1 MRILEYAGFDAER
14 VHVRY
19 QKVVAAFAHAD
30 FAALDIKKLR
40 GRTSNQGDVQRFGPL
55 YRAKLGYADRLLFTY
70 VCYQNELCVLM
81 LEVLLGHD
89 YASSRFLRGA
99 LVDEQH
105 ISAPPNTQNSALE
118 LTTGRIAELR
128 YLHPERAKI
137 FWLDRPL
144 SLDDSQFE
152 IFNSPAPLI
161 LVGSAGSGKTALILE
176 KLKTL
181 PGDVLYVTLSAFLA
195 SSAREKYLSTEPAA
209 EQNAEFLSYREFLE
223 TLKVL
228 DGLEASW
235 PQFRSW
241 FARVQVHK
249 LFDAHQLYEEFRGV
263 LCAQP
268 GVVMARADYLA
279 LGIKQS
285 IYGADLRPQVF
296 DFFEK
301 YLAFLQA
308 ERCYELSLAAHERS
322 ALATARYDFVVV
334 DEVQDLTAAQLSVIL
349 KTLKHP
355 GAFILS
361 GDSNQIV
368 HPNFFSWSQVK
379 TLFWRDPELAQ
390 RQQLRI
396 LRTNFR
402 NANATTEL
410 ANRILKVKHAR
421 FGSIDRESNY
431 LVQPGS
437 ASEGSVALLASDA
450 KTLREMNDNTRQSTR
465 FAVLVLRDEDKPAAR
480 AQFATPLLF
489 SVHEAKGLEY
499 EHIVLF
505 RFVSDQRAVFADIAQ
520 GVDASALAQGDLRYA
535 RAKDKDDKSLEVYK
549 FFVNALYVA
558 VTRALK
564 NVYLIESDTQ
574 HPLLAL
580 LGLEL
585 SVGLTLG
592 KQQSSLEDW
601 QREAHRLTQQGK
613 HEQAEA
619 IHRDVLK
626 TKKVPWPVQ
635 DEKAFRE
642 LLIKVFRERAPGQKA
657 KQQLLEYAAFQ
668 HQPVLVAA
676 MVQHERFG
684 SMAEM
689 HACTRTLWQRA
700 LAPYTQRQH
709 KDVLFECNEYGVDHR
724 NRMNLTPLMLAALA
738 GNIPLLKNLTALGAD
753 LNACDQYGRTAL
765 HLALLH
771 AMRTPEY
778 AERSLFEV
786 VLIVAPSF
794 LDVQTEARLR
804 RISPRQSEYFLL
816 QVMIAL
822 THDLHVQLSPKAQ
835 LGFDTAA
842 IFTVWNALPQSLIPA
857 YQRKRSYLS
866 TVLARNEVGSSYA
879 SNRALF
885 VRVKL
890 GVYDFNPQLQLRYE
904 PQLPWQPLLQML
916 NLPLLMESCNSWGAI
931 VRIAANAGITLAD
944 APIFA
949 ERIVAERK
957 AQLVQKAQVE
967 QARQTRAQLA
977 QAEFANAERARESA
991 GRRSNKQAQ
1000 AATRARQQAEMARD
1014 AFLREQREKA
1024 TVRVKKN
1031 SAPTR
1036 QGELF

>member
-1 MRILEYAGFDAER
+1 MRILEYAGFDTER
-14 VHVRY
+14 VRAPY
-19 QKVVAAFAHAD
+19 QKVVEAFAKSD
-30 FAALDIKKLR
+30 FALLDLKKLH
-40 GRTSNQGDVQRFGPL
+40 GRSLNQGDVQRFGPL

-70 VCYQNELCVLM
+70 VRHQNELCVLM

-89 YASSRFLRGA
+89 YAKSRFLRGA

-105 ISAPPNTQNSALE
+105 IVAPANVQSHAPE
-118 LTTGRIAELR
+118 LSNERIAELR

-152 IFNSPAPLI
+152 VFNSPTPMI

-181 PGDVLYVTLSAFLA
+181 PGDVLYVTHSAFLT
-195 SSAREKYLSTEPAA
+195 SSAREKYIATEPLI

-228 DGLEASW
+228 DGLEADW
-235 PQFRSW
+235 PHFRSW
-241 FARVQVHK
+241 FARVQAHK
-249 LFDAHQLYEEFRGV
+249 QLDAHQLYEEFRGV

-268 GVVMARADYLA
+268 GAVLARADYLA

-285 IYGADLRPQVF
+285 IYSADLRPSVF
-296 DFFEK
+296 DLFEK
-301 YLAFLQA
+301 YLAFLKTDA
-308 ERCYELSLAAHERS
+308 RYELSLAAHERG

-355 GAFILS
+355 SAFILS

-437 ASEGSVALLASDA
+437 GSEGSVTLLAADA
-450 KTLREMNDNTRQSTR
+450 KTLREMNDNTRQSAR
-465 FAVLVLRDEDKPAAR
+465 FAVLVLRDEDKAAAR
-480 AQFATPLLF
+480 AQFGTPLLF

-505 RFVSDQRAVFADIAQ
+505 RFVSEQRAVFADIAH
-520 GVDASALAQGDLRYA
+520 GVDAGALAQEDLRYA
-535 RAKDKDDKSLEVYK
+535 RAKDKEDKSLEVYK

-585 SVGLTLG
+585 STQLSLS

-601 QREAHRLTQQGK
+601 QREAHRLAQQGK

-635 DEKAFRE
+635 DEKALRE
-642 LLIKVFRERAPGQKA
+642 LLIKVFRDRVPGQKA

-668 HQPVLVAA
+668 HQPVLVAFMA
-676 MVQHERFG
+676 QNERFG

-689 HACTRTLWQRA
+689 NALTRTLWQRA
-700 LAPYTQRQH
+700 LAPYSQRQS
-709 KDVLFECNEYGVDHR
+709 KDVLFECSEYGVDHR

-738 GNIPLLKNLTALGAD
+738 GNIPLLKNLIALGAD
-753 LNACDQYGRTAL
+753 VNACDQYGRTAL
-765 HLALLH
+765 HLVLLH
-771 AMRTPEY
+771 ATRTPEY
-778 AERSLFEV
+778 AEKSLFEV
-786 VLIVAPSF
+786 VLMVAPTF

-804 RISPRQSEYFLL
+804 RLTPRQSEYFLL

-822 THDLHVQLSPKAQ
+822 THDLHVQLSPKTQ
-835 LGFDTAA
+835 LGFDSAA
-842 IFTVWNALPQSLIPA
+842 IFALWNALPHSLIPE
-857 YQRKRSYLS
+857 YQRKRSYVS
-866 TVLARNEVGSSYA
+866 TVLARNEVKSNYA

-904 PQLPWQPLLQML
+904 PQLPWQPLLQTL
-916 NLPLLMESCNSWGAI
+916 NLPLLMESCNNWGAI
-931 VRIAANAGITLAD
+931 VRIAANAGIALTE

-957 AQLVQKAQVE
+957 AQAATLAVAQ
-967 QARQTRAQLA
+967 
-977 QAEFANAERARESA
+977 AERARAQEQELAMAARRTSA
-991 GRRSNKQAQ
+991 QKKPNPRAS
-1000 AATRARQQAEMARD
+1000 RARQLAEMAQQNY
-1014 AFLREQREKA
+1014 LRAQQQLEAKQKQA
-1024 TVRVKKN
+1024 KPVRKSPV
-1031 SAPTR
+1031 STAG

>member
-14 VHVRY
+14 VRAHY
-19 QKVVAAFAHAD
+19 QKVVTAFAQAD
-30 FAALDIKKLR
+30 FAALDLKKLH
-40 GRTSNQGDVQRFGPL
+40 GRSLNQGDVQRFGPL

-70 VCYQNELCVLM
+70 VRYQNELCVLM
-81 LEVLLGHD
+81 LEVVLGHD

-99 LVDEQH
+99 LVDEHH
-105 ISAPPNTQNSALE
+105 IAAPLNAQSNVQE
-118 LTTGRIAELR
+118 LSNERISELR

-152 IFNSPAPLI
+152 VFNSATPMI

-181 PGDVLYVTLSAFLA
+181 PGEVLYVTHSAFLA
-195 SSAREKYLSTEPAA
+195 SGAREKYLSTEPAA

-228 DGLEASW
+228 DGLEVTW

-241 FARVQVHK
+241 FARVQPHK
-249 LFDAHQLYEEFRGV
+249 QLEAHQLYEEFRGV

-268 GVVMARADYLA
+268 SALLARADYFA
-279 LGIKQS
+279 LGVKQS
-285 IYGADLRPQVF
+285 IYGVELRPQVY
-296 DFFEK
+296 DLFEK
-301 YLAFLQA
+301 YLVFLQA
-308 ERCYELSLAAHERS
+308 EQRYELSLAAHERS

-349 KTLKHP
+349 KTLKQA

-437 ASEGSVALLASDA
+437 ASEGSVALLPSDA

-465 FAVLVLRDEDKPAAR
+465 FAVLVLRDEDKAAAR

-520 GVDASALAQGDLRYA
+520 GVDVGALASTLMHDDLRYA
-535 RAKDKDDKSLEVYK
+535 RAKNKDDKSLEVYK

-564 NVYLIESDTQ
+564 NVYLIESDTE

-585 SVGLTLG
+585 SAGLTLG

-626 TKKVPWPVQ
+626 TKAVPWPVQ

-642 LLIKVFRERAPGQKA
+642 LLVKVFRERAPGQKA

-668 HQPVLVAA
+668 HQPVLVAFMA
-676 MVQHERFG
+676 QYERFG

-689 HACTRTLWQRA
+689 NALTRTLWQRA

-709 KDVLFECNEYGVDHR
+709 KDVLFECSEYGVDHR

-738 GNIPLLKNLTALGAD
+738 GNIPLLKSLTALGAD

-778 AERSLFEV
+778 AENSLFEV

-794 LDVQTEARLR
+794 LDVQTQARLR

-822 THDLHVQLSPKAQ
+822 THDLHVQLSPKTQ

-842 IFTVWNALPQSLIPA
+842 IFAVWNALPHSLIPA

-866 TVLARNEVGSSYA
+866 TVLARNEIGSNYV

-885 VRVKL
+885 LRVKL
-890 GVYDFNPQLQLRYE
+890 GVYDFNPKLQLRYE
-904 PQLPWQPLLQML
+904 PQLPWQPLLQTL

-931 VRIAANAGITLAD
+931 VRIAANAGIALAD

-949 ERIVAERK
+949 ERIMAERK
-957 AQLVQKAQVE
+957 VQAAQQAQ
-967 QARQTRAQLA
+967 AQQA
-977 QAEFANAERARESA
+977 QAEIAKAQRERELTLAARRKAST
-991 GRRSNKQAQ
+991 QAPD
-1000 AATRARQQAEMARD
+1000 ATRARQLAAMAHR
-1014 AFLREQREKA
+1014 AGLHEQREKA
-1024 TVRVKKN
+1024 TKPVSKN
-1031 SAPTR
+1031 PGPSTG

>member
-1 MRILEYAGFDAER
+1 LS
-14 VHVRY
+14 VRAQY
-19 QKVVAAFAHAD
+19 QKVVNAFAQAD
-30 FAALDIKKLR
+30 FATLDIKKLH
-40 GRTSNQGDVQRFGPL
+40 GRTLNQGDAQRFGPL

-70 VCYQNELCVLM
+70 VRHQDQLCVLM

-89 YASSRFLRGA
+89 YAKSRFLRGA
-99 LVDEQH
+99 LVDEQQIAAPSAQTVVNALSSEH
-105 ISAPPNTQNSALE
+105 IS
-118 LTTGRIAELR
+118 ELR

-144 SLDDSQFE
+144 SFDDSQFE
-152 IFNSPAPLI
+152 VFNSATPMI

-181 PGDVLYVTLSAFLA
+181 PGEVLYVTHSAFLA
-195 SSAREKYLSTEPAA
+195 SNAREKYGASESLP

-228 DGLEASW
+228 DGQEASW

-241 FARVQVHK
+241 FARVQAHK
-249 LFDAHQLYEEFRGV
+249 QLDAHQVYEEFRGV

-268 GVVMARADYLA
+268 GAVLARADYLA
-279 LGIKQS
+279 LGVKQS
-285 IYGADLRPQVF
+285 IYALELRSQVYDL
-296 DFFEK
+296 FEK
-301 YLAFLQA
+301 YLLALKA
-308 ERCYELSLAAHERS
+308 EQRYELSLAAHQRS
-322 ALATARYDFVVV
+322 ALATPRYDFVVV

-437 ASEGSVALLASDA
+437 ASAGAVQLLASDA
-450 KTLREMNDNTRQSTR
+450 KTLREMNDNTRQSTQ
-465 FAVLVLRDEDKPAAR
+465 FAVLVLRDEDKAAAR
-480 AQFATPLLF
+480 AHFATPLLF

-505 RFVSDQRAVFADIAQ
+505 RFISEQRAVFADIAQ
-520 GVDASALAQGDLRYA
+520 GVDTAALAHNDLRYA

-564 NVYLIESDTQ
+564 NVYVIESDTQ

-580 LGLEL
+580 LALEL
-585 SVGLTLG
+585 STGLTLS
-592 KQQSSLEDW
+592 KQQSSMEEW
-601 QREAHRLTQQGK
+601 QREAHRLAQQGK

-635 DEKAFRE
+635 DEKALRE
-642 LLIKVFRERAPGQKA
+642 QLVKVFRERAPGQKA

-668 HQPVLVAA
+668 NQPVLAA
-676 MVQHERFG
+676 FMAQKERFG
-684 SMAEM
+684 SVQEM
-689 HACTRTLWQRA
+689 QALQRPLWQRA
-700 LAPYTQRQH
+700 LAPYMQRQF
-709 KDVLFECNEYGVDHR
+709 KDVLFECAEYGVDHR
-724 NRMNLTPLMLAALA
+724 SKMNLTPLMLAAMA
-738 GNIPLLKNLTALGAD
+738 GNIALLQKLITLGAD
-753 LNACDQYGRTAL
+753 PNACDQYGRTAL

-771 AMRTPEY
+771 ATRTPEF
-778 AERSLFEV
+778 AEKSLV
-786 VLIVAPSF
+786 DVLKYIAPIF

-804 RISPRQSEYFLL
+804 RINPRQSEYVLL
-816 QVMIAL
+816 HVMIAM
-822 THDLHVQLSPKAQ
+822 THDLHVQLTPRPHV
-835 LGFDTAA
+835 GFDSAA
-842 IFTVWNALPQSLIPA
+842 IFAIWNTLPPILVPE

-866 TVLARNEVGSSYA
+866 TVLARNEVGSNYP

-890 GVYDFNPQLQLRYE
+890 GVYDFNPKLQLRYAPE
-904 PQLPWQPLLQML
+904 LPWQPLVQML
-916 NLPLLMESCNSWGAI
+916 NFPLLMESCNSWGAI
-931 VRIAANAGITLAD
+931 SRNAANAGITLAD

-949 ERIVAERK
+949 ERVLAERREK
-957 AQLVQKAQVE
+957 AAQEQKARDLQ
-967 QARQTRAQLA
+967 QAAQRSANENAQRQAA
-977 QAEFANAERARESA
+977 MKAYA
-991 GRRSNKQAQ
+991 QAQ
-1000 AATRARQQAEMARD
+1000 AALRSKQTLERA
-1014 AFLREQREKA
+1014 QR
-1024 TVRVKKN
+1024 RLQVKQKHKGE
-1031 SAPTR
+1031 